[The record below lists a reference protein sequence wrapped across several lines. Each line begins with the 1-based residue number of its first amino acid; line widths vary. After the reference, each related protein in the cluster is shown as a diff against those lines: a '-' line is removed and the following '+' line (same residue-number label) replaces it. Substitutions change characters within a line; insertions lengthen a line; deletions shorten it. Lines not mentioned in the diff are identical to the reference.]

1 MKSTLLKSKIAVP
14 LVGLLV
20 IISVNVFQFPA
31 INTDAPAHHKAIHQY
46 YTHDVI
52 ELGASNVENTH
63 NLFTTLDEHTDN
75 PTIIVPKGHS
85 LMHLG
90 NNYRARLLGLT
101 QPEKIKEAD
110 LDMEQLRDALRE
122 MELNPATQDYIWEWP
137 GAARD
142 EDMETA
148 TKWSL
153 YLSDQNPPV
162 LVLIDTDQEE
172 PAKWKFVDAALLPAD
187 ILDSGT
193 MR

>member
-1 MKSTLLKSKIAVP
+1 MKAALLKSKVTVP
-14 LVGLLV
+14 LAGLLAALLA
-20 IISVNVFQFPA
+20 NVFQFPA
-31 INTDAPAHHKAIHQY
+31 INSDVPTHHKALHRY
-46 YTHDVI
+46 ETHDVI

-63 NLFTTLDEHTDN
+63 NLFTAIDEYTDS

-85 LMHLG
+85 FMHSG

-110 LDMEQLRDALRE
+110 LDMGQLHSAFREIEQDPSA
-122 MELNPATQDYIWEWP
+122 QDYIWEWP

>member
-1 MKSTLLKSKIAVP
+1 MILNSYKRRLVVASLAPLLI
-14 LVGLLV
+14 VG
-20 IISVNVFQFPA
+20 VNIYQFPA
-31 INTDAPAHHKAIHQY
+31 INSDAPNHHKAIHQY
-46 YTHDVI
+46 DTHDVI

-63 NLFTTLDEHTDN
+63 NLFTTLDEYTDS

-153 YLSDQNPPV
+153 YLSGSNPPI
-162 LVLIDTDQEE
+162 LILIDTDQEE